1 MAAPGACKVCDTLS
15 PQELV
20 ELDMTLADPLRW
32 PKTVWGL
39 FPAPEV
45 SADGMLPISYR
56 RFGAMEMGQAWLK
69 SNGYDIP
76 RGSLRKHFANHVP
89 VIHVNVDELVQRG
102 LIKLDQK
109 TRHGAGD
116 PIDPTNFL
124 QFYTLGVS
132 IGVAGLKLLQERV
145 QGMVDR
151 GEEVPL
157 ALIKQIV
164 DTGAK
169 LAMSQAQL
177 RTRGH
182 AFEEEDDENDGF
194 RGGEDVSP
202 RFGSYRVRTVEGESR
217 PVYDEGP
224 TDRKRFNERA
234 RQEGSPELGGR

>member
-1 MAAPGACKVCDTLS
+1 MAAPGDCKVCDALQ

-20 ELDMTLADPLRW
+20 ELDLLLADPLRW

-39 FPAPEV
+39 FDAPKIGT
-45 SADGMLPISYR
+45 DGMLPPSYR
-56 RFGAMEMGQAWLK
+56 RFGAMEMGGQWLK
-69 SNGYDIP
+69 ANGYDIS
-76 RGSLRKHFANHVP
+76 RWNLRKHFANHVP
-89 VIHVNVDELVQRG
+89 VIHVNVDELVSRG
-102 LIKLDQK
+102 LIKIDHQSK
-109 TRHGAGD
+109 AGSQD
-116 PIDPTNFL
+116 LIEPGNFL
-124 QFYTLGVS
+124 KFYSLGVD
-132 IGVAGLKLLQERV
+132 IGVKGLEMLQKRID
-145 QGMVDR
+145 GMIER

-194 RGGEDVSP
+194 RGAADVSP

-217 PVYDEGP
+217 PVFDEGP
-224 TDRKRFNERA
+224 TDRKRYNERA
-234 RQEGSPELGGR
+234 KQEGSPELGGQ